1 MADHNR
7 VHAADV
13 LHACYYLTTQ
23 KIPGLLK
30 ADALG
35 NIQSLKERAAL
46 NSNQYS
52 FDAAN
57 YYGCVG
63 NNMTPLELLA
73 LYCSAAM
80 HDYEHP
86 GRNNQFL
93 VSISSPLALLY
104 NDKSVLENH
113 HAAASW
119 KLLVSDPKFNFL
131 VDLERDEWKRFRFLC
146 LENILATDLNRHFAI
161 ISDFKTR
168 VSVLLSLSFS

>member
-1 MADHNR
+1 M
-7 VHAADV
+7 
-13 LHACYYLTTQ
+13 HACYYLTTQ
-23 KIPGLLK
+23 RIPGLLK

-35 NIQSLKERAAL
+35 NIHTLRERAAL

-52 FDAAN
+52 LNSLKCNLDSNF
-57 YYGCVG
+57 YGCVG

-73 LYCSAAM
+73 LFCSAAM

-93 VSISSPLALLY
+93 VAINSPLALLY

-119 KLLVSDPKFNFL
+119 KLLISNPRFNFL

-146 LENILATDLNRHFAI
+146 LENILATDLNRHFTI
-161 ISDFKTR
+161 IADFKSR
-168 VSVLLSLSFS
+168 VSLS